1 MSFIFAAFILTTI
14 MQLVIIVLT
23 HLRLALYSP
32 KQTTVNQ
39 ALKPIS
45 IIICAKNE
53 IVNLKANLPFIL
65 AQDYPNFEVIVVDDD
80 STDGSDLYLNSL
92 KKKRKI

>member
-14 MQLVIIVLT
+14 IQAVIIILT
-23 HLRLALYSP
+23 HLKLALHTTR
-32 KQTTVNQ
+32 QTTVNQ
-39 ALKPIS
+39 TTTPVS
-45 IIICAKNE
+45 VIICAKNE

-80 STDGSDLYLNSL
+80 STDGSEKYLKSL
-92 KKKRKI
+92 KKKRII